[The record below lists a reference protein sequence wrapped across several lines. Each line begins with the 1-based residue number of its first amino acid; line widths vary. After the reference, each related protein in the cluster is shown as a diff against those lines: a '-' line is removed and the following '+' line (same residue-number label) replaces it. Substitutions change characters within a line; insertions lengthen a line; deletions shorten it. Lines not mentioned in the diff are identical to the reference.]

1 MGLRKIILGAGLFG
15 LAGIAAFG
23 LPKDTSYTP
32 VRAIS
37 MCITRADCESTLTE
51 TPTIT
56 EGYGKA
62 MYQDLLGN
70 RSDSEKELLD
80 LINSKRQEVGACP
93 LEYDPVLTKVAEIR
107 ADELVRYGSGKDT
120 LSQYMTIDSGVG
132 TVGENTNVYD
142 RLPYGN
148 IDNILN
154 SFQNTPKARENI
166 LSTRFCR
173 IGVADIVFDNG
184 PNQGRYT
191 AVIVSD

>member
-1 MGLRKIILGAGLFG
+1 MGLRKIILGAGLLG
-15 LAGIAAFG
+15 LAGISAIG
-23 LPKDTSYTP
+23 LPKDNPYAP
-32 VRAIS
+32 LRVIS
-37 MCITRADCESTLTE
+37 MCFTRAECE
-51 TPTIT
+51 TPVIEIPRVTQ
-56 EGYGKA
+56 EYG
-62 MYQDLLGN
+62 MRWYTDDENQD
-70 RSDSEKELLD
+70 SDAEKEILD
-80 LINSKRQEVGACP
+80 LINSKREEVGACP

-120 LSQYMTIDSGVG
+120 LSQYMTIDSDVG

-142 RLPYGN
+142 RLPYGS
-148 IDNILN
+148 IDNILD

>member
-1 MGLRKIILGAGLFG
+1 MGLRKIILGAGLLG
-15 LAGIAAFG
+15 LAGISAFAI
-23 LPKDTSYTP
+23 PKDNPYTQ

-37 MCITRADCESTLTE
+37 MCLTRAECDAPLTE
-51 TPTIT
+51 IPTIT

-62 MYQDLLGN
+62 MYQGLLGN
-70 RSDSEKELLD
+70 RSDSEKELLE

-93 LEYDPVLTKVAEIR
+93 LEDDPVLTKVAEIR

-142 RLPYGN
+142 RLPYGS
-148 IDNILN
+148 IDNILD